1 MNTFIMIHNFFQKD
15 FVPVIPQIHGIKTNF
30 TPFVEKNLLFE
41 RLINENNFVQIWLI
55 NINDKNFN
63 RNKNKEHI
71 ST

>member
-1 MNTFIMIHNFFQKD
+1 MIHNFFLEGFRSCNSLDSWYKNK
-15 FVPVIPQIHGIKTNF
+15 FYTFCRK
-30 TPFVEKNLLFE
+30 KNLLFE

-63 RNKNKEHI
+63 RNKNQEHV